1 MFNQIKPSYKCG
13 ALAYNNPLICR
24 IEKCSMHA
32 NVVKVCLEF
41 HISYSDILM
50 KTVNF
55 YENCMMFFFYF
66 FLFTIMQC

>member
-13 ALAYNNPLICR
+13 ALAYRKSIDMSNR
-24 IEKCSMHA
+24 KCLMHA

-55 YENCMMFFFYF
+55 SMKLYYAMLISISYS
-66 FLFTIMQC
+66 I